1 MRTLPDPTPKHITLS
16 LSRREA
22 EAVMD
27 LIAGACDRVTRPVM
41 PPRVA
46 AAEHHAS
53 RLLAVLKR
61 SFALRVHRCEKNHL
75 CLLGKDCQDERA
87 DG

>member
-1 MRTLPDPTPKHITLS
+1 MSDNTQEPITLS

-27 LIAGACDRVTRPVM
+27 LIAETCDRVTRPVM

-46 AAEHHAS
+46 AAEHHAD
-53 RLLAVLKR
+53 RLLAVHQRLR
-61 SFALRVHRCEKNHL
+61 AALIAEGL
-75 CLLGKDCQDERA
+75 S
-87 DG
+87 

>member
-1 MRTLPDPTPKHITLS
+1 MSDNTPEPITLS

-27 LIAGACDRVTRPVM
+27 LIAECCDRVTRPVM

-46 AAEHHAS
+46 AAEHHAD
-53 RLLAVLKR
+53 RLLAVLR
-61 SFALRVHRCEKNHL
+61 RLRTTLIAEGL
-75 CLLGKDCQDERA
+75 A
-87 DG
+87 